1 MSGEPIEIG
10 GASAVLPPS
19 ALFSQQTRLT
29 QIVQGPLDGGAGEAQ
44 VPPNGLDGWPALA
57 RLVGPVPE
65 AQVDQLGPG
74 GQVLLV
80 NGTVQSNLPQNVLRN

>member
-1 MSGEPIEIG
+1 MVFP
-10 GASAVLPPS
+10 LPALLHKET
-19 ALFSQQTRLT
+19 ALFQLLE
-29 QIVQGPLDGGAGEAQ
+29 GPLDGGAGETQ